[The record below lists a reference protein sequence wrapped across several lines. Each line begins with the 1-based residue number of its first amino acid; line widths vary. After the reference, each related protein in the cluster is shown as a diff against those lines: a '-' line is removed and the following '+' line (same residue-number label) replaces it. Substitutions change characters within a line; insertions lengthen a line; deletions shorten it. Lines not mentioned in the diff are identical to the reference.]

1 MEILLVLDCGE
12 RAERCVKIFVG
23 MPLLVRFSCGERKEK
38 KKDLKIFLCS
48 EDAFVSEV
56 FLGERKERFVKD

>member
-12 RAERCVKIFVG
+12 RTERFVKIFVG
-23 MPLLVRFSCGERKEK
+23 MPLLVRFCGERKEQR
-38 KKDLKIFLCS
+38 KDLKIFLCS